1 MKRKAFQK
9 QLMAKGI
16 QRNEAAYLSSEICKT
31 HFPRGTSYAIGT
43 CILAHVMA
51 PTQVRMETCAGYYIN
66 AYSEICQNGQ
76 VFPDLFLPV
85 LVALQAAER
94 MITEIALRRA
104 EDALFMPT
112 TPLCCR
118 QTLNNILTSCSVLR
132 GERPFWIGGKNA
144 ERNQR
149 ESVVLLPAV
158 RQEDPPGSAW
168 RARRVCSMQATQS
181 RRHALQLARRVQ
193 VAERK

>member
-66 AYSEICQNGQ
+66 AYSEICPNGP
-76 VFPDLFLPV
+76 VLPNLFLPV
-85 LVALQAAER
+85 VVALQAAER
-94 MITEIALRRA
+94 MITETAIRRA
-104 EDALFMPT
+104 EDAHFYADNT
-112 TPLCCR
+112 
-118 QTLNNILTSCSVLR
+118 IVLQADPKQYPDLVQCIAR
-132 GERPFWIGGKNA
+132 GMA
-144 ERNQR
+144 
-149 ESVVLLPAV
+149 VLD
-158 RQEDPPGSAW
+158 RW
-168 RARRVCSMQATQS
+168 
-181 RRHALQLARRVQ
+181 
-193 VAERK
+193 

>member
-1 MKRKAFQK
+1 MKRKTFQK
-9 QLMAKGI
+9 KLMAKGI
-16 QRNEAAYLSSEICKT
+16 QRNEAAHFSREICKT

-76 VFPDLFLPV
+76 VFPDLFLSV

-104 EDALFMPT
+104 EDALFYADNT
-112 TPLCCR
+112 
-118 QTLNNILTSCSVLR
+118 IVLQADPKQYPDLVQCIAR
-132 GERPFWIGGKNA
+132 GKA
-144 ERNQR
+144 
-149 ESVVLLPAV
+149 VLD
-158 RQEDPPGSAW
+158 RW
-168 RARRVCSMQATQS
+168 
-181 RRHALQLARRVQ
+181 
-193 VAERK
+193 

>member
-1 MKRKAFQK
+1 MKRKTFQK
-9 QLMAKGI
+9 RLMAIGI

-43 CILAHVMA
+43 CLLAHVMA

-104 EDALFMPT
+104 EDALFYADNT
-112 TPLCCR
+112 
-118 QTLNNILTSCSVLR
+118 IVLQADPKQYPDLVQCIAR
-132 GERPFWIGGKNA
+132 GMA
-144 ERNQR
+144 
-149 ESVVLLPAV
+149 VLD
-158 RQEDPPGSAW
+158 RW
-168 RARRVCSMQATQS
+168 
-181 RRHALQLARRVQ
+181 
-193 VAERK
+193 